1 MVASE
6 VQLDDDVEI
15 GPHCVLDGPVKI
27 ASGCRLIGHVYLQGP
42 ATIGPGN
49 TFYPFCCIGFAPQ
62 DLKFDA
68 KTPGAGVRIGRGNVF
83 RESATV
89 HRATGQKPTTIGDGN
104 LLMANSHAGHDA
116 VVGDSC
122 VLGNGVLLA
131 GHVQLAD
138 QVIIG
143 GNAGLHQFC
152 RCGRLVMIAGAC
164 GFTQDL
170 PPFCVAYVDRA
181 IGSLNLVGLRRS
193 GLREHIAALKE
204 AFNLLYRRG
213 LTNSRA
219 VEQIESQLGD
229 DPLCGE
235 LAAFVKSSQRGICPY
250 AASHRRGAGPS

>member
-1 MVASE
+1 M
-6 VQLDDDVEI
+6 QLDDDVEI
-15 GPHCVLDGPVKI
+15 GPHCVLDGPVKLE
-27 ASGCRLIGHVYLQGP
+27 AGCRLLGHVYMQGP

-68 KTPGAGVRIGRGNVF
+68 KTPGAGVRIGGGNVF
-83 RESATV
+83 RESVTV
-89 HRATGQKPTTIGDGN
+89 HRATGDKPTTIGDGN
-104 LLMANSHAGHDA
+104 LFMVASHAGHDA
-116 VVGDSC
+116 RVANDC

-131 GHVQLAD
+131 GHVELAD
-138 QVIIG
+138 SVIIG

-181 IGSLNLVGLRRS
+181 VSSLNLVGLRRA
-193 GLREHIAALKE
+193 GLRDHIEPLKE

-213 LTNSRA
+213 LTNTRA
-219 VEQIESQLGD
+219 LERIESQLAD
-229 DPLCGE
+229 DPLCRE
-235 LAAFVKSSQRGICPY
+235 LVDFVKSSQRGICPY
-250 AASHRRGAGPS
+250 STSQRRGRQPD